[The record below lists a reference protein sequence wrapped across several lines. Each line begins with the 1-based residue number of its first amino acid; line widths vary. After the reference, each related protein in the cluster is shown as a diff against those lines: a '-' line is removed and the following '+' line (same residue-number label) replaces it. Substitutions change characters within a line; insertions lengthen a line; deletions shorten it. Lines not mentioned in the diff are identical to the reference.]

1 MNSPASPSIDTA
13 SSAPVPRVSFQGAPG
28 AFSELAIR
36 QQWPNGASPVAQATF
51 ADAVKCAL
59 DGDAD
64 FAIIP
69 VENVIAGP
77 VHAALH
83 VLNGLSERFVQ
94 CDEMK
99 LNVRLC
105 LMARAGSNIRNV
117 REVLSHPMALAQC
130 NTFFAQHTWLTPVVH
145 NDTAAAA
152 IHVATEHSP
161 NAAAIASE
169 AAALRYRLEV
179 LAHDIQDIRQNWTR
193 FVVLRAKAK

>member
-1 MNSPASPSIDTA
+1 MHSPASPSIGSG
-13 SSAPVPRVSFQGAPG
+13 SSSPIPRVAFQGAPG
-28 AFSELAIR
+28 AFSELAIH

-59 DGDAD
+59 EGGAD

-77 VHAALH
+77 VHAALQ
-83 VLNGLSERFVQ
+83 VLDALSERYVQ

-105 LMARAGSNIRNV
+105 LMAPAGSHVRNL

-130 NTFFAQHTWLTPVVH
+130 NTFFAQHTWLTPVVY

-152 IHVATEHSP
+152 HHVAMQHSP

-169 AAALRYRLEV
+169 AAALRYELEI
-179 LAHDIQDIRQNWTR
+179 LAQDIQDIRENWTR
-193 FVVLRAKAK
+193 FVVLHGKSK

>member
-1 MNSPASPSIDTA
+1 M
-13 SSAPVPRVSFQGAPG
+13 G

-36 QQWPNGASPVAQATF
+36 QQWPNGALPVPQATF

-59 DGDAD
+59 DGGAD

-77 VHAALH
+77 VHAALK
-83 VLNGLSERFVQ
+83 VLDALQQRFVQ

-105 LMARAGSNIRNV
+105 LMAPAGAQLKNL

-130 NTFFAQHTWLTPVVH
+130 NNFFAQHAWLTPVVH

-152 IHVATEHSP
+152 NHVASLRSP

-169 AAALRYRLEV
+169 AAALRYDLEI
-179 LAHDIQDIRQNWTR
+179 LAHDIQDIRDNWTR